1 MRFVPRTSMSAAIC
15 PILTVRSPPIERRRW
30 EDAFRPGDLF
40 DENKRGTHLSEA
52 TRKALRVSYAQYLRF
67 LFENYFDLLTK
78 APEIESI
85 VSSHKRVRC
94 STEKNQSGHKHRYQP
109 TSPAPGAPLDLPKG
123 GPVLATDN
131 YETDRSSR
139 AAQPEKAWLGRQRPA
154 LPS

>member
-1 MRFVPRTSMSAAIC
+1 VPRTSMSAAIC

-67 LFENYFDLLTK
+67 LFEDYFDLLTK

-85 VSSHKRVRC
+85 VSSHKRVLL
-94 STEKNQSGHKHRYQP
+94 N
-109 TSPAPGAPLDLPKG
+109 
-123 GPVLATDN
+123 
-131 YETDRSSR
+131 
-139 AAQPEKAWLGRQRPA
+139 
-154 LPS
+154 